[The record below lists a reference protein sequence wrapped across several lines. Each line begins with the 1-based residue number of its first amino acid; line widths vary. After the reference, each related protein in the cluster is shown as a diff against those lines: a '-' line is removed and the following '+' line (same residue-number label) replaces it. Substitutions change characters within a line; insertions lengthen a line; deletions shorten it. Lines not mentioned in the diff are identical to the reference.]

1 MKVRPLFLT
10 IPLQPGE
17 ESLDYLSRLAARNG
31 IPCAKHFCTDWELE
45 HRRLVD
51 GCAVETARLA
61 YLALVPAANLL
72 EARIVREGKAFHMRG
87 ERLVAASVRRNR
99 FHVCPACLG
108 VDIQDPELPPHV
120 TARGRLAWHV
130 AAVRTC
136 AVHGLGLV
144 DLGAGSGV
152 EAHDFTAVVRPNLK
166 RIDELV
172 GSSVRRMA
180 SELERYI
187 ARRLDGEACDAP
199 FLDALELHVAI
210 RLCEVVG
217 ALAVHGRGVSLTRLG
232 ENGLQFAGGVGIVTA
247 SRGKPA
253 LLDFLANLRRSHPYG
268 CRVKAGPR
276 PPFAEFQSW
285 LAGHSREDAYE
296 PIRALV
302 ARHMNGPTPV
312 DIPDRPGVFCG
323 NGAAKDYAKIMGQ
336 RPWIIRDGLAE
347 SGSGIRLKLRS
358 SSVSRSQPAVR
369 GLDTWRAARY
379 LGCDP
384 AVFLGLVAH
393 GFVAPMEGVSDSDW
407 RYAFTKD
414 DLDVLKAHILAG
426 AEPVSEV
433 TDGMVGLDEGATW
446 MLCAPAE
453 IMSLLFQERFA
464 WVGQRTDAAGIGSLL
479 FERDELRS
487 LVFDHEI
494 AGSTLEEAADLLSIG
509 EDCVAALIGMGA
521 MSKESGR
528 YAHSGVPVD
537 VIPETSIKA
546 FRAANIDFRLL
557 SRDMSLKTEEG
568 LRSLSALNVDPSYA
582 HVGLGFVYVRRDEDA
597 RVRNHFAS
605 RHPVAKARRSQ
616 KSQSYKRWPYA
627 D

>member
-1 MKVRPLFLT
+1 MNVRPLFLT
-10 IPLQPGE
+10 IPLHPAEGA
-17 ESLDYLSRLAARNG
+17 LDYLARLAARNG
-31 IPCAKHFCTDWELE
+31 IPCAKHFCTDWELD
-45 HRRLVD
+45 HRRLVN

-61 YLALVPAANLL
+61 YLASVPAENLMN
-72 EARIVREGKAFHMRG
+72 ASIVREGKAFRVRG
-87 ERLVAASVRRNR
+87 QGMVAASQRLNR

-108 VDIQDPELPPHV
+108 ADIRDQELPPHV

-136 AVHGLGLV
+136 AVHGLGLI

-166 RIDELV
+166 RISELA
-172 GSSVRRMA
+172 GRSIPRRA

-217 ALAVHGRGVSLTRLG
+217 ALAVHGRGVSLTRLD

-268 CRVKAGPR
+268 CHVKAGPR

-285 LAGHSREDAYE
+285 LAGHSREEAYE

-302 ARHMNGPTPV
+302 ACHLNGPTPV
-312 DIPDRPGVFCG
+312 DIPDRPGVFRG
-323 NGAAKDYAKIMGQ
+323 RGAANAYAKIMGQ
-336 RPWIIRDGLAE
+336 RPRIIRDGLAE
-347 SGSGIRLKLRS
+347 SGFGMRLKLRS

-369 GLDTWRAARY
+369 GLDTWRAARH

-393 GFVAPMEGVSDSDW
+393 GLVAPMESGSDGDW
-407 RYAFTKD
+407 RYAFAKD
-414 DLDVLKAHILAG
+414 ALDVLRAHILAG
-426 AEPVSEV
+426 AEPVSEI
-433 TDGMVGLDEGATW
+433 TDGMVALDEGATW

-453 IMSLLFQERFA
+453 IISLLFQGRFA
-464 WVGQRTDAAGIGSLL
+464 WVGRRTGAAGIGSLL
-479 FERDELRS
+479 FERNELRS

-494 AGSTLEEAADLLSIG
+494 AGSTLEEAADILSIE
-509 EDCVAALIGMGA
+509 EDGIEALIGMGA
-521 MSKESGR
+521 MTMEIGR

-546 FRAANIDFRLL
+546 FCEANIDFRLL
-557 SRDMSLKTEEG
+557 SRDMSLKTEEA
-568 LRSLSALNVDPSYA
+568 LRSLSALNVKPSYA

-605 RHPVAKARRSQ
+605 RHPVVKARRSQ
-616 KSQSYKRWPYA
+616 KPQSYKRWPYA